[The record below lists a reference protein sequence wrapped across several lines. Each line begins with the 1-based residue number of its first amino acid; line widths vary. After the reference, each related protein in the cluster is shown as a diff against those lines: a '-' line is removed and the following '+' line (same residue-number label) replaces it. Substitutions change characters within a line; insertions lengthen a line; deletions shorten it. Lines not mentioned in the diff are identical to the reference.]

1 MNNQWLS
8 PKTLTGKNV
17 KLTPMKIEHR
27 DDLIKAASD
36 GNLWEIWHTS
46 VPSEKS
52 VDVYI
57 ENALTEAAKGEGLPF
72 VIIELKTDKIIG
84 STRFCFADTANRRV
98 EIGYTWYAKSYQRT
112 GVNTESKYLLLTH
125 AFEELKAIAVV
136 FSTNWHNHPSRN
148 AILRLGAKQDGVL
161 RNHRFDSEGI
171 MRDTVIFSIINSE
184 WHSVKKNLE
193 FKMKAYL

>member
-8 PKTLTGKNV
+8 PKTLTGKNI
-17 KLTPMKIEHR
+17 KLAPMKIEHR
-27 DDLIKAASD
+27 DALVKAASD

-52 VDVYI
+52 VDSYI
-57 ENALTEAAKGEGLPF
+57 KNALTEAAKGEGLPF
-72 VIIELKTDKIIG
+72 VVIDLKTEAVIG

-112 GVNTESKYLLLTH
+112 GVNTECKYLLLSY

-136 FSTNWHNHPSRN
+136 FSTNWHNHTSRN
-148 AILRLGAKQDGVL
+148 AIARLGAKQDGVL
-161 RNHRFDSEGI
+161 RNHRVDTDGI
-171 MRDTVIFSIINSE
+171 IRDTVIFSIIENE

-193 FKMKAYL
+193 FKMKIYE